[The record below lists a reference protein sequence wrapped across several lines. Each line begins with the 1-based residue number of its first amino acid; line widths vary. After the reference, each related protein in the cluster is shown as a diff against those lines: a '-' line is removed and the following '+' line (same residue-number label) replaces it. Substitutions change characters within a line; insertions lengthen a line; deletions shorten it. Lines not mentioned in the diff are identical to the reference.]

1 MGYVR
6 RGGSE
11 IAFDPDE
18 QVQQVVRLQLFLV
31 IRLERL
37 RAHQQRSERRT
48 ESAVFLVS
56 IVRE

>member
-1 MGYVR
+1 M
-6 RGGSE
+6 
-11 IAFDPDE
+11 
-18 QVQQVVRLQLFLV
+18 RLQLFLV